1 MADLMRQGGIA
12 LSGCPWTIVLKFR
25 LHECEVTQS
34 CATLCDPMDTR
45 LLRPWSSLGKS
56 TGVGCHFLLQGIFLT
71 QGSNPGL
78 PHCRQMLYRLSHQG
92 SPDYSVSSPKSGLCL
107 GTAIYDPGWDF
118 GVSKVLI
125 SYTFKGIK
133 CHI

>member
-1 MADLMRQGGIA
+1 MKSSLKMEKLAFDGKDSVLILNLPFHDKSHPDL
-12 LSGCPWTIVLKFR
+12 
-25 LHECEVTQS
+25 
-34 CATLCDPMDTR
+34 TLCDPMDR
-45 LLRPWSSLGKS
+45 LLRPRDFLGKS
-56 TGVGCHFLLQGIFLT
+56 TGVGCHFLLQGFFPT

-118 GVSKVLI
+118 GVSKGLI
-125 SYTFKGIK
+125 GYIFKGIK